1 MNLKATASSS
11 EKRARGFTPPVN
23 DEERVLTKHIADLA
37 RAALY
42 GAPRVTGFLSDR
54 EQELAAAAYAKSGAA
69 GVFFGGYEGA
79 ERKMLLLAAAQPQA
93 PQFAIECLTIAA
105 PHQERALTH
114 RDYLGAVL
122 SLGLR
127 REAVGDV
134 LVGPQGARVYCT
146 PAAAA
151 LIERELASVGRCAV
165 QVLRGEA
172 QAPQDGPAQP
182 EEQTVTVPSL
192 RLDAVLAA
200 MLRVS
205 RADAAG
211 LIKSGVVSVNHIE
224 TARVHYEVYESDT
237 IRVRGYGKFKVC
249 RVGAQSKKGRTFL
262 TVCRY

>member
-1 MNLKATASSS
+1 MSLKATASSS

-42 GAPRVTGFLSDR
+42 GAPRLTGFLSDR
-54 EQELAAAAYAKSGAA
+54 EQELAAAAYAKSGAV

-79 ERKMLLLAAAQPQA
+79 ERKLLLLSAEPQEA
-93 PQFAIECLTIAA
+93 PQFPLECLSVLA

-127 REAVGDV
+127 REAVGDL
-134 LVGPQGARVYCT
+134 LVSPQGAQIYCT

-151 LIERELASVGRCAV
+151 LIEAELTSVGRCAV
-165 QVLRGEA
+165 QIQRGGEQAA
-172 QAPQDGPAQP
+172 QEHAGQPQ
-182 EEQTVTVPSL
+182 EQTVTVPSL

-200 MLRVS
+200 VLRVS

-211 LIKSGVVSVNHIE
+211 LIKTGVVSVNHIE

-249 RVGAQSKKGRTFL
+249 CVGAQSKKGRTFL
-262 TVCRY
+262 TICRY

>member
-1 MNLKATASSS
+1 M
-11 EKRARGFTPPVN
+11 
-23 DEERVLTKHIADLA
+23 LTKHIADLA

-42 GAPRVTGFLSDR
+42 GAPRFTGFLSDR

-79 ERKMLLLAAAQPQA
+79 ERKMLLLGAQQPEAA
-93 PQFAIECLTIAA
+93 PQFPLECLSVLA

-127 REAVGDV
+127 REAVGDL
-134 LVGPQGARVYCT
+134 LVNPQGAQIYCT

-151 LIERELASVGRCAV
+151 LIEAELTSVGRCSV
-165 QVLRGEA
+165 QVQRSEA
-172 QAPQDGPAQP
+172 QAAQEGAAQP

-211 LIKSGVVSVNHIE
+211 LIKTGVVSVNHIE

-262 TVCRY
+262 TICRY